1 MIVETDTD
9 PLDFQNQFVQGLVGL
24 YGFPSVRR
32 IQFVPHFLG
41 TLVVHCG
48 EPLLELLVEG
58 DAPLGHHPYYLH
70 SDNGKVISV
79 WVVRW
84 DRRGE
89 IDRL

>member
-9 PLDFQNQFVQGLVGL
+9 PLNFKNQFVQVLVGL

-32 IQFVPHFLG
+32 FQFVPHFLG
-41 TLVVHCG
+41 TLVIHCG
-48 EPLLELLVEG
+48 ELLLEVLVEG
-58 DAPLGHHPYYLH
+58 DAPLGHRPYYLY
-70 SDNGKVISV
+70 SDDGEVISV

-84 DRRGE
+84 YRRGK